1 MTAHRDPG
9 HADVVGL
16 VLGDHARLRSLF
28 TELQAA
34 KADLVRLAAL
44 WAELSAV
51 LLAHC
56 GAVEEVISVPLLG
69 AAPDRLLALRDLRD
83 QMTETRDALA
93 EARLRT
99 TGSPQWWLAVGA
111 LHAVVD
117 RHISSM
123 EAGPLPRFRQRTPR
137 RARQELGRQWNRF
150 MADASDDNLEAGTS

>member
-1 MTAHRDPG
+1 M
-9 HADVVGL
+9 ADVVGL
-16 VLGDHARLRSLF
+16 VLDDHARVRGLF
-28 TELQAA
+28 KEVQAA
-34 KADLVRLAAL
+34 EAEPVRLAAL

-56 GAVEEVISVPLLG
+56 GAVEEVIAVPLLG
-69 AAPDRLLALRDLRD
+69 TAPDRLLAMRDLRE

-99 TGSPQWWLAVGA
+99 PGSPQWWLAVRA

-123 EAGPLPRFRQRTPR
+123 EAGPLPRFLQRTPQPV
-137 RARQELGRQWNRF
+137 RQELGRQWNRF
-150 MADASDDNLEAGTS
+150 MVDASDDNLEEGTS